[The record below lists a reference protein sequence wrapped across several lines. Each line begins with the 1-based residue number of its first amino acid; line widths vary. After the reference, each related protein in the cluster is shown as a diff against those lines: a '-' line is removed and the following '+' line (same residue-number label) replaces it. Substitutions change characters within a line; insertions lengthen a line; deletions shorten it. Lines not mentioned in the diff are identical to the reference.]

1 MTDCVYLSSSLG
13 ISAQAPQARGRGRE
27 RQGHAS
33 RDGHWSWPMLPRAPW
48 HLLTAPPAKRAR
60 PSWHPRFEGLVLD
73 YGTKAALDGHVDT
86 VDTTKEAVS
95 CSICLHP
102 AFGGVITPCQHLFH
116 EVCLE
121 TYLATTRKRCCAYCR
136 QSLPPQ
142 GHAQSLGVVC
152 RPLQNVLEKMRVK
165 CSQGCG
171 SQVQWGELRSHVLH
185 TCVKSKFSCPHEGCP
200 EAFHR
205 NDLETHLAACEHGMT
220 MCDCGEEVVRRL
232 LPSHRAT
239 TCPTQKV
246 ECQYCVRF
254 VERGKMHWHHR
265 EECQGL
271 APVSLLFRISDRLE
285 ERLDDRLR
293 LAARQ
298 QLALRDRIKRCGL
311 AFRLDLPTAIQSL
324 VPPGLDGV
332 FQRDFGDGW
341 LLLVRSYQEPDEHV
355 RVGLKHAAKNVH
367 VRLVVI
373 RLGNTSLHL
382 RRTWTGPCREIGV
395 EFTPKVDFAPE
406 LEKTVWIQIRLCDWE
421 LYETIQLS

>member
-1 MTDCVYLSSSLG
+1 M
-13 ISAQAPQARGRGRE
+13 
-27 RQGHAS
+27 
-33 RDGHWSWPMLPRAPW
+33 
-48 HLLTAPPAKRAR
+48 
-60 PSWHPRFEGLVLD
+60 
-73 YGTKAALDGHVDT
+73 
-86 VDTTKEAVS
+86 
-95 CSICLHP
+95 
-102 AFGGVITPCQHLFH
+102 
-116 EVCLE
+116 
-121 TYLATTRKRCCAYCR
+121 
-136 QSLPPQ
+136 
-142 GHAQSLGVVC
+142 
-152 RPLQNVLEKMRVK
+152 
-165 CSQGCG
+165 
-171 SQVQWGELRSHVLH
+171 
-185 TCVKSKFSCPHEGCP
+185 
-200 EAFHR
+200 
-205 NDLETHLAACEHGMT
+205 
-220 MCDCGEEVVRRL
+220 
-232 LPSHRAT
+232 
-239 TCPTQKV
+239 
-246 ECQYCVRF
+246 
-254 VERGKMHWHHR
+254 
-265 EECQGL
+265 

-324 VPPGLDGV
+324 VPLGLDGV

-373 RLGNTSLHL
+373 RLGNIPLHL